1 MEKSLRRKDLNK
13 EERNPAT
20 KHKSERHSLIVNRER

>member
-1 MEKSLRRKDLNK
+1 MEESLRRKDLNK

-20 KHKSERHSLIVNRER
+20 NSTRGRHASIVNRER